1 MSQLSVFDDQNPKE
15 VLWQGE
21 DPAEMANILK
31 TVGIRFEQWAAVGT
45 VQAGDSQEKVLAAYR
60 QDIDRLIQEEG
71 YQTVDVVSLTPDH
84 PDKTAFRTKFL
95 SEHSHSE
102 DEVRFFVDGE
112 GLFALHITDM
122 VYEILCKKGDLISVP
137 ANTTH
142 WFDMGPNPRFVAIRL
157 FNDPAGWVANYTGS
171 DIAER
176 FSRLEN

>member
-15 VLWQGE
+15 VLWQGY
-21 DPAEMANILK
+21 DPAEISNILK
-31 TVGIRFEQWAAVGT
+31 TVGIRFEQWAAAAT

-71 YQTVDVVSLTPDH
+71 YQCVDVVSLTPDH
-84 PDKTAFRTKFL
+84 PEKTAFRTKFL

-122 VYEILCKKGDLISVP
+122 VYEILCKKGDFISVP

-142 WFDMGPNPRFVAIRL
+142 WFDMGPNPHFVAIRL
-157 FNDPAGWVANYTGS
+157 FNNPAGWVANYTGS
-171 DIAER
+171 DIAAR
-176 FSRLEN
+176 FSRLKN

>member
-1 MSQLSVFDDQNPKE
+1 MSQLSVFDDQNPKK

-21 DPAEMANILK
+21 NPAEIANILK
-31 TVGIRFEQWAAVGT
+31 TVGIRFEQWEAAEP
-45 VQAGDSQEKVLAAYR
+45 VQAGDTQEKVLAAYQR
-60 QDIDRLIQEEG
+60 DIDRLVHEAG
-71 YQTVDVVSLTPDH
+71 YVTVDVVSLTPNH

-112 GLFALHITDM
+112 GLFALHITDI

-142 WFDMGPNPRFVAIRL
+142 WFDMGPNPRFVAIRF
-157 FNDPAGWVANYTGS
+157 FNNPDGWVANYTGS